1 MRSLEEAESRSQE
14 VEDGRQGLGEG
25 NWGTACSVV
34 PSFSLEDENVLETDG
49 GDGRP
54 GLYLVPLNG
63 RYHETGYPVLGIL
76 TTI

>member
-1 MRSLEEAESRSQE
+1 M
-14 VEDGRQGLGEG
+14 
-25 NWGTACSVV
+25 V
-34 PSFSLEDENVLETDG
+34 PSFSLEDEKVLETDR

-63 RYHETGYPVLGIL
+63 RYHETGYPVMGIL